1 MQTTSYIIALGSNR
15 RHGRYGAPAQIID
28 AALSAIALPLIAVSR
43 TIPSRPIGPSS
54 RTYANA
60 AAVIETDLSPP
71 ALLAH
76 LKAVER
82 GFGRRAGQIWAA
94 RVIDLDII
102 LWSDGVWA
110 SKTLCIPHIEFRQ
123 RPFVLGPMVE
133 IAPDWR
139 DPLSNLTVRH
149 IAPRLRKPQVV
160 DPAPRTA

>member
-1 MQTTSYIIALGSNR
+1 VQTTSYIIALGSNR

-43 TIPSRPIGPSS
+43 TIQSRPIGPSS

-60 AAVIETDLSPP
+60 AAMIETDLSPL

-82 GFGRRAGQIWAA
+82 AFGRRAGQIWAA

-110 SKTLCIPHIEFRQ
+110 SSTLCIPHAEFRQ

-139 DPLSNLTVRH
+139 DPISALSTKQLK
-149 IAPRLRKPQVV
+149 ARLDRKRALP
-160 DPAPRTA
+160 